1 MQVYKLEKNKNKNKG
16 LDLQKQNVHLSN
28 ITE

>member
-1 MQVYKLEKNKNKNKG
+1 MQVYKLEKNNNNKG
-16 LDLQKQNVHLSN
+16 LDLQKQNVHVSN